1 MKLHFYGGA
10 SEVGRS
16 AIMVRDERSFI
27 FDYGVKMDDNQM
39 DYPIKVPDVDAVLLS
54 HAHLDHSG
62 SVPVLYA
69 EESVPT
75 FGTEGTLMLSELLL
89 EDALSIAKKE
99 HKHPR
104 FHKKQL
110 GTMINRY
117 VRMAYEKPYEFG
129 NYSLTMYDAGHIC
142 GSAITLV
149 ERHNARE
156 NCRIVYTGDFKMQHQ
171 YLHSGAKKVKSDV
184 LIIESTYAGREH
196 ADRNQLVN
204 SFISKIRETLDNGG
218 TALVP
223 AFAIGR
229 SQEIMAILYKHGLID
244 YAYLDGM
251 AKEATKIIMRHPDS
265 ISDKKLLNDAA
276 EGINWVKDRMQRRQ
290 VLEEPSIIVTTAG
303 MLNGGPALEYI
314 RHMNSDSQIFL
325 TGYQVEGTNGR
336 TLLEKGYIVDN
347 GNKIKVNAPVTKFD
361 FSAHA
366 GDADLHEYI
375 RASAPNTVI
384 CVHGEANATRIF
396 AERLRS
402 EGFDA
407 YAPKVGDTIELGG

>member
-16 AIMVRDERSFI
+16 AIMVRDERSFV
-27 FDYGVKMDDNQM
+27 FDYGIKIEDNQM
-39 DYPIKVPDVDAVLLS
+39 DYPIKVPNVDAVLLS

-62 SVPVLYA
+62 SVPVIYT
-69 EESVPT
+69 EQSVPT
-75 FGTEGTLMLSELLL
+75 FGTEGTLMLSDLLL
-89 EDALSIAKKE
+89 EDALGIAKKE
-99 HKHPR
+99 HRHPR

-110 GTMINRY
+110 GTMVNRY
-117 VRMAYEKPYEFG
+117 VRMQYEKPYGFG
-129 NYSLTMYDAGHIC
+129 NYSISMYDAGHIC

-149 ERHNARE
+149 ERHNAKE
-156 NCRIVYTGDFKMQHQ
+156 NRRIVYTGDFKVQHQ

-196 ADRNQLVN
+196 ANRSQLIN
-204 SFISKIRETLDNGG
+204 SFIEMIKETLDNGG

-229 SQEIMAILYKHGLID
+229 SQEIIAMLYKHGLIE

-251 AKEATKIIMRHPDS
+251 AKEATKIIMKHPDA
-265 ISDKKLLNDAA
+265 ISDKELLNNAA
-276 EGINWVKDRMQRRQ
+276 EGINWVEDRTQRRRI
-290 VLEEPSIIVTTAG
+290 LEEPSIVVTTAG
-303 MLNGGPALEYI
+303 MLNGGPAIEYI
-314 RHMNSDSQIFL
+314 KHMNSDSQVFL

-347 GNKIKVNAPVTKFD
+347 GNRIKVGVPVTKFD

-384 CVHGEANATRIF
+384 CVHGEAEATREF
-396 AERLRS
+396 AAGLRN
-402 EGFDA
+402 EGFEA
-407 YAPKVGDTIELGG
+407 YAPKVGDTIELAD